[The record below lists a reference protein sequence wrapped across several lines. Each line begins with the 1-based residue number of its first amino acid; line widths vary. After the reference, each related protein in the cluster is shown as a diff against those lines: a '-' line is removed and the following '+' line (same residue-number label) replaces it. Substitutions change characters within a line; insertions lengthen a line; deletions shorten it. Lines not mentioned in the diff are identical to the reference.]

1 MTRDLLVAI
10 GLIEIVLVLA
20 GVRALRALWHRCS
33 DPALAARWGH
43 ALVARAD
50 GVEIAFVERVYQ
62 HARRG
67 SKAIIVWLRTGR
79 RQDAW
84 FEGSQERPGRYL
96 LLTGSVGYGPHNDNP
111 DVLFVHSGEVLA
123 TLPRRAPKAWRREQ
137 RRLRV
142 ARPTQA
148 VQHSP
153 GRTRSGRPNPD
164 RLSIVRALPTRG

>member
-20 GVRALRALWHRCS
+20 GVRALRALWHRRS
-33 DPALAARWGH
+33 DPALAARWEH

-67 SKAIIVWLRTGR
+67 SKAIIVWLRAGR

-123 TLPRRAPKAWRREQ
+123 TLPRRAPKAWRRQQ
-137 RRLRV
+137 RRLR
-142 ARPTQA
+142 R
-148 VQHSP
+148 
-153 GRTRSGRPNPD
+153 RTANAGHA
-164 RLSIVRALPTRG
+164 ALPRPDSIGPPEP